1 MRKFQVTNLLWPNDM
16 SFECA
21 YFMFK
26 IYVSIYGK
34 VAVRLKQ
41 PIILSMVTL
50 SNKLIKTFSLF
61 LSVCRF
67 FRLSSSLLLSPP
79 PWPSSSSSDTVFQ
92 LYMRWIFRCCHSF
105 FYFSTFFFCFFCR
118 LFAFL
123 RFQDLARANLKI
135 VLYLEMCLVKWTRV
149 PFNIIDL
156 R

>member
-92 LYMRWIFRCCHSF
+92 CFSYIWGESFDVAILFFIFPH
-105 FYFSTFFFCFFCR
+105 FFFAFSAGCSPFC
-118 LFAFL
+118 AFRTSREL
-123 RFQDLARANLKI
+123 TWESFCIWKC
-135 VLYLEMCLVKWTRV
+135 V
-149 PFNIIDL
+149 
-156 R
+156 